1 MSAGAL
7 PGFRDFYPTEFA
19 ERAHIM
25 RAWRA
30 VARRFGFVE
39 YDGPPLESLD
49 LYTRKSGDEIV
60 QQLYAFIDKGGRD
73 VALRPEMTPTVA
85 RMVAARANALRKPVK
100 WFSMPQLFRY
110 ERMQRGRL
118 REHFQ
123 LNVDIFGESD
133 VGADAEILAVALEIM
148 RELGLNRAEKPDVL
162 ARVSDRQLLSA
173 LLGSLGV
180 PADATD
186 PAFGAIDKIER
197 ESQAAFEQRFA
208 DRGVSA
214 DVAKRVYEAVHV
226 NDLTALGAAYGAD
239 ARVRA
244 ALDRL
249 QAYLDAL
256 DALGVAPW
264 VRLDLKIVRGL
275 AYYTG
280 IVFELFDAAG
290 ELRAICGGGRYD
302 TLLADLAD
310 VDMPALGFGMGD
322 VVLAELLRDRQLMTS
337 DVRGPDFWLAADE
350 GAPRAAVLRAASVL
364 RNVGCSVDY
373 ALKPQSLSKQ
383 RKAAYSAGA
392 RYFAALVDPAKVLLS
407 VDAMHAKDASG
418 GSALGS
424 VLPAEPIAAQQLVA
438 AIREAPERVSAD
450 LRERLRSDS

>member
-7 PGFRDFYPTEFA
+7 PGFRDFYPSDFA

-39 YDGPPLESLD
+39 YDGPPLEALE
-49 LYTRKSGDEIV
+49 LYTKKSGDEIV
-60 QQLYAFIDKGGRD
+60 GQLYTFVDKGGRE
-73 VALRPEMTPTVA
+73 VTLRPEMTPTVA

-123 LNVDIFGESD
+123 LNVDIFGEGD

-148 RELGLNRAEKPDVL
+148 RELGLNRGPKPDVL

-173 LLGSLGV
+173 LLVALGV
-180 PADATD
+180 PANAT
-186 PAFGAIDKIER
+186 PVAFGAIDKIER
-197 ESQAAFEQRFA
+197 EPRVTFDKRFTDIGLSREVA
-208 DRGVSA
+208 DR
-214 DVAKRVYEAVHV
+214 VYDAVHMS
-226 NDLTALGAAYGAD
+226 DLQTLGNAYGAD
-239 ARVRA
+239 APVRA

-256 DALGVAPW
+256 EALGVAPW
-264 VRLDLKIVRGL
+264 VQLDLRIVRGL

-280 IVFELFDAAG
+280 IVFELFDAEGA
-290 ELRAICGGGRYD
+290 LRAICGGGRYD
-302 TLLADLAD
+302 TLLQDLAG

-322 VVLAELLRDRQLMTS
+322 VVLGEILRERGLMKS
-337 DVRGPDFWLAADE
+337 HVDGPDFWLAADE
-350 GAPRAAVLRAASVL
+350 GAPRSAVLRAASAL
-364 RNVGCSVDY
+364 REAGVSVDY
-373 ALKPQSLSKQ
+373 ALKPQSVSKQ
-383 RKAAYSAGA
+383 RKAAYAAGA
-392 RYFAALVDPAKVLLS
+392 RYFAALVDPARALIA
-407 VDAMHAKDASG
+407 VDPMHAKDETG

-424 VLPAEPIAAQQLVA
+424 VLPPEPIAAQRLVA
-438 AIREAPERVSAD
+438 TIREAPERVSPD
-450 LRERLRSDS
+450 LRERLR

>member
-1 MSAGAL
+1 
-7 PGFRDFYPTEFA
+7 
-19 ERAHIM
+19 M